1 MQDKAKLTVSHSFLS
16 ADVRAR
22 PKQASRLLY
31 TRPLIKTT
39 PAHLNHHYF
48 FETKPCRDIG
58 WSEEAKVTATP
69 KASDMLVI
77 EEFKLHPRVEK

>member
-1 MQDKAKLTVSHSFLS
+1 MQDNAKLTVSHSFLS

-31 TRPLIKTT
+31 TRPLSKPT
-39 PAHLNHHYF
+39 PDYLNQYYF
-48 FETKPCRDIG
+48 DANPCRDIG

-69 KASDMLVI
+69 KVSEMLVI
-77 EEFKLHPRVEK
+77 EQFKLHPRYVK